1 MVWLDAKT
9 SVTARRRIRS
19 AICRSAGE
27 SGSEKLLWRFSK
39 KLFAEI
45 CFFCALTPELSRA
58 DLRPRRATILPWPAE
73 AAKRSRLERIV
84 RRLTSDAFAWLTYRT
99 RVQAKEFRPA
109 AQNWFCAPAMLFT
122 RTCDRR
128 RSAAA
133 LRLHGVCGR
142 REPHV
147 AVPCDATTHDYK
159 IFVWR
164 RLTPE
169 LSRAAK
175 RRRLE

>member
-1 MVWLDAKT
+1 MSLNSK
-9 SVTARRRIRS
+9 
-19 AICRSAGE
+19 CRTQ
-27 SGSEKLLWRFSK
+27 LWPQ
-39 KLFAEI
+39 
-45 CFFCALTPELSRA
+45 LTPELSRA
-58 DLRPRRATILPWPAE
+58 DLRPRRAIILPWPAV
-73 AAKRSRLERIV
+73 AAKRTRLERIV
-84 RRLTSDAFAWLTYRT
+84 RRLTSDAFAEHC
-99 RVQAKEFRPA
+99 EFFHKTAIESRPA

-147 AVPCDATTHDYK
+147 AMPCDATTHDYK

-169 LSRAAK
+169 LSRPARCGSGRSETAK
-175 RRRLE
+175 RARLERIVRPPQRPC